1 MGCRVHWLQT
11 DTAVMHHQQT
21 TFSILMITSGPS
33 LWASDSTAGRRQEMK
48 LELRVFSPGSKAWG
62 SHYSD

>member
-1 MGCRVHWLQT
+1 MGVQSALATNRHSGDAPSRV
-11 DTAVMHHQQT
+11 QT

-48 LELRVFSPGSKAWG
+48 LELL
-62 SHYSD
+62 